1 MCYGGCDD
9 MVRSTSL
16 CLDDLIDQLPEY
28 RMEPLTPEE
37 LQAGIPIEVTGRLK
51 GIFLS
56 MLSEAFTRTVL
67 NTISGGGPGTAEA
80 VPAGLG
86 GSHPLKNVFRNV
98 TIRL

>member
-51 GIFLS
+51 GILS
-56 MLSEAFTRTVL
+56 MLSEAFTSTVL
-67 NTISGGGPGTAEA
+67 NTILGEA
-80 VPAGLG
+80 QEQLRQCQPD
-86 GSHPLKNVFRNV
+86 
-98 TIRL
+98 

>member
-56 MLSEAFTRTVL
+56 MLSEAFTSTVL
-67 NTISGGGPGTAEA
+67 NTILGEA
-80 VPAGLG
+80 QEQLRQCQPD
-86 GSHPLKNVFRNV
+86 
-98 TIRL
+98 